1 MIIAIMYHNF
11 HKTFHSGPYDEFIQ
25 NLCVHVRVC
34 ACVCVRVLSQTLWD
48 PMDYSSPGS
57 SIHGIL

>member
-1 MIIAIMYHNF
+1 MVIAIMYHNF

-25 NLCVHVRVC
+25 NLCVCVC
-34 ACVCVRVLSQTLWD
+34 ARVLSQTLWD